1 MNNLELFDIYK
12 NSNSSE
18 DQLILDGLKDD
29 NQKKID
35 SKFFYDEYGSQL
47 FEQIT
52 KLDEYY
58 PTRIELNILEN
69 YNKIINNF
77 LPRNAS
83 IIEFGS
89 GSNKK
94 IKKLLGAL
102 DNPSEYI
109 PIDISKS
116 FLFDNA
122 KSFAKNYPNIKVT
135 AICAEFNQ
143 SIELNSIINTNKNNV
158 GFFPGSTIGNFSP
171 TNASNLLKKFSHI
184 LGKKNYLII
193 GVDLRKEKKLME
205 KAYNDSSGLT
215 AKFNKNILSTVND
228 KLGSMFDLNKFEHI
242 AFFNEIEKRIEMHL
256 VSNIDHSV
264 ELLGHNIK
272 FLKGES
278 IHTEN
283 SYKYSL
289 EEFELLAN
297 ESGFSSYKVMKD
309 DKDLFSIFILKVK

>member
-12 NSNSSE
+12 NSNSSD
-18 DQLILDGLKDD
+18 DQTILDGLKDD

-35 SKFFYDEYGSQL
+35 SKFFYNEYGSHL
-47 FEQIT
+47 FEEIT

-69 YNKIINNF
+69 YNKTINNF

-102 DNPSEYI
+102 DNPAEYI

-122 KSFAKNYPNIKVT
+122 KSFAKNHPNIKVT

-143 SIELNSIINTNKNNV
+143 SIELNSIIKTNKDNV

-171 TNASNLLKKFSHI
+171 INARNLLKKFAHI
-184 LGKKNYLII
+184 LGEKNYLII

-205 KAYNDSSGLT
+205 KAYNDSLGIT
-215 AKFNKNILSTVND
+215 AKFNKNILNTIND
-228 KLGSMFDLNKFEHI
+228 KLGSMFDQDKFEHT
-242 AFFNEIEKRIEMHL
+242 AFFNEVEKRIEMHL
-256 VSNIDHSV
+256 VSKIDHTV
-264 ELLGHNIK
+264 ELLGQNIE

-289 EEFELLAN
+289 KEFELLAN
-297 ESGFSSYKVMKD
+297 ESGFSSYKIMKD

>member
-12 NSNSSE
+12 NSNSSD

-35 SKFFYDEYGSQL
+35 SKFFYDEYGSHL
-47 FEQIT
+47 FEEIT

-69 YNKIINNF
+69 YNKTINQF

-94 IKKLLGAL
+94 IKKLLRAL
-102 DNPSEYI
+102 DNPAEYI

-122 KSFAKNYPNIKVT
+122 KNFAKNYPDIKVT

-143 SIELNSIINTNKNNV
+143 SIELNSIIKTNKNNV

-171 TNASNLLKKFSHI
+171 INARNLLKKFAHI
-184 LGKKNYLII
+184 LGEKNYLII

-205 KAYNDSSGLT
+205 KAYNDSLGLT
-215 AKFNKNILSTVND
+215 AKFNKNILNTIND
-228 KLGSMFDLNKFEHI
+228 KLGSMFDQDKFEHT

-256 VSNIDHSV
+256 VSKIDHTV
-264 ELLGHNIK
+264 ELLGQNIE

-289 EEFELLAN
+289 KEFELLAN
-297 ESGFSSYKVMKD
+297 ESGFSNYKIMKD
-309 DKDLFSIFILKVK
+309 DQGLFSIFILKVK

>member
-12 NSNSSE
+12 NSNSSD

-35 SKFFYDEYGSQL
+35 SKFFYDEYGSHL
-47 FEQIT
+47 FEEIT

-69 YNKIINNF
+69 YNKTINNF

-94 IKKLLGAL
+94 IKKLLRAL
-102 DNPSEYI
+102 DNPAEYI

-122 KSFAKNYPNIKVT
+122 KNFAKNYPDIKVT

-143 SIELNSIINTNKNNV
+143 SIELNSIIKTNKNNV

-171 TNASNLLKKFSHI
+171 INARNLLKKFAHI
-184 LGKKNYLII
+184 LGDKNYLII

-205 KAYNDSSGLT
+205 KAYNDSLGLT
-215 AKFNKNILSTVND
+215 AKFNKNILNTIND
-228 KLGSMFDLNKFEHI
+228 KLGSMFDQDKFEHT

-256 VSNIDHSV
+256 VSKIDHTV
-264 ELLGHNIK
+264 ELLGQNIE

-289 EEFELLAN
+289 KEFELLAN
-297 ESGFSSYKVMKD
+297 ESGFSNYKIMKD
-309 DKDLFSIFILKVK
+309 DQGLFSIFILKVK

>member
-69 YNKIINNF
+69 HNKTINNS

-102 DNPSEYI
+102 DNPAEYI

-122 KSFAKNYPNIKVT
+122 KSFAENYPEIKVT

-143 SIELNSIINTNKNNV
+143 SIELNSIIKTNKNNV

-171 TNASNLLKKFSHI
+171 INARNLLKKFARV
-184 LGKKNYLII
+184 LGEKNYLII
-193 GVDLRKEKKLME
+193 GVDLRKEKKLIE
-205 KAYNDSSGLT
+205 KSYNDYLGLT
-215 AKFNKNILSTVND
+215 AKFNKNILNTIND
-228 KLGSMFDLNKFEHI
+228 RLGSMFDQDKFEHT

-256 VSNIDHSV
+256 ISKIDHTV
-264 ELLGHNIK
+264 ELLGQNIE

-289 EEFELLAN
+289 KEFEILAN

>member
-12 NSNSSE
+12 NSNSGD

-35 SKFFYDEYGSQL
+35 SKFFYDEYGSHL
-47 FEQIT
+47 FEEIT

-58 PTRIELNILEN
+58 PTRIELTILEN
-69 YNKIINNF
+69 YNKTINNF

-102 DNPSEYI
+102 DNPAEYI

-122 KSFAKNYPNIKVT
+122 KSFAKNYPDIKVT

-143 SIELNSIINTNKNNV
+143 SIELNSIIKTNKKNV

-171 TNASNLLKKFSHI
+171 MNARNLLKKFAHI
-184 LGKKNYLII
+184 LGENNYLII

-205 KAYNDSSGLT
+205 KAYNDSLGLT
-215 AKFNKNILSTVND
+215 ARFNKNILNTIND
-228 KLGSMFDLNKFEHI
+228 KLGSMFDQDKFEHT

-256 VSNIDHSV
+256 VSKIDHTV
-264 ELLGHNIK
+264 KLLGQNIE

-289 EEFELLAN
+289 KEFELLAN
-297 ESGFSSYKVMKD
+297 QSGFSSYKIMKD

>member
-12 NSNSSE
+12 NSNSSD

-35 SKFFYDEYGSQL
+35 SKFFYDEYGSHL
-47 FEQIT
+47 FEEIT

-69 YNKIINNF
+69 YNKTINNF

-102 DNPSEYI
+102 DNPAEYI

-122 KSFAKNYPNIKVT
+122 KSFAKNHPNIKVT

-143 SIELNSIINTNKNNV
+143 SIELNSIIKTNKDNV

-171 TNASNLLKKFSHI
+171 INARNLLKKFAHI
-184 LGKKNYLII
+184 LGEKNYLII

-205 KAYNDSSGLT
+205 KAYNDSLGIT
-215 AKFNKNILSTVND
+215 AKFNKNILNTIND
-228 KLGSMFDLNKFEHI
+228 KLGSMFDQDKFEHT
-242 AFFNEIEKRIEMHL
+242 AFFNEVEKRIEMHL
-256 VSNIDHSV
+256 VSKIDHTV
-264 ELLGHNIK
+264 ELLGQNIE

-289 EEFELLAN
+289 KEFELLAN
-297 ESGFSSYKVMKD
+297 ESGFSSYKIMKD

>member
-1 MNNLELFDIYK
+1 MSNLELFDIYK
-12 NSNSSE
+12 NSNSNE

-35 SKFFYDEYGSQL
+35 SKFFYDEYGSHL
-47 FEQIT
+47 FEEIT

-69 YNKIINNF
+69 YNKTINNF

-94 IKKLLGAL
+94 IKKLLRAL
-102 DNPSEYI
+102 DNPAEYI

-122 KSFAKNYPNIKVT
+122 KNFAKNYPDIKVT

-143 SIELNSIINTNKNNV
+143 SIELNSIIKTNKNNV

-171 TNASNLLKKFSHI
+171 INARNLLKKFAHI
-184 LGKKNYLII
+184 LGDKNYLII

-205 KAYNDSSGLT
+205 KAYNDSLGLT
-215 AKFNKNILSTVND
+215 AKFNKNILNTIND
-228 KLGSMFDLNKFEHI
+228 KLGSMFDQDKFEHT

-256 VSNIDHSV
+256 VSKIDHTV
-264 ELLGHNIK
+264 ELLGQNIE

-289 EEFELLAN
+289 KEFELLAN
-297 ESGFSSYKVMKD
+297 ESGFSSYKIMKD

>member
-12 NSNSSE
+12 NSNSGD

-35 SKFFYDEYGSQL
+35 SKFFYDEYGSHL
-47 FEQIT
+47 FEEIT

-69 YNKIINNF
+69 YNKTINNF

-102 DNPSEYI
+102 DNPAEYI

-122 KSFAKNYPNIKVT
+122 KSFAKNYPDIKVT

-143 SIELNSIINTNKNNV
+143 SIELNSIIKTNKKNV

-171 TNASNLLKKFSHI
+171 MNARNLLKKFAHI
-184 LGKKNYLII
+184 LGENNYLII

-205 KAYNDSSGLT
+205 KAYNDSLGLT
-215 AKFNKNILSTVND
+215 ARFNKNILNTIND
-228 KLGSMFDLNKFEHI
+228 KLGSMFDQDKFEHT

-256 VSNIDHSV
+256 VSKIDHTV
-264 ELLGHNIK
+264 KLLGQNIE

-289 EEFELLAN
+289 KEFELLAN
-297 ESGFSSYKVMKD
+297 QSGFSSYKIMKD

>member
-12 NSNSSE
+12 NSNSSD

-35 SKFFYDEYGSQL
+35 SKFFYDEYGSHL
-47 FEQIT
+47 FEEIT

-102 DNPSEYI
+102 DNPVEYI

-143 SIELNSIINTNKNNV
+143 SIELNSIIKTNKNNV

-171 TNASNLLKKFSHI
+171 TNAINLLKKFAHI
-184 LGKKNYLII
+184 LGGKNYLII

-205 KAYNDSSGLT
+205 KAYNDSLGLT
-215 AKFNKNILSTVND
+215 AKFNKNILNTIND
-228 KLGSMFDLNKFEHI
+228 RLGSMFDQDKFEHT

-256 VSNIDHSV
+256 ISKIDHTV
-264 ELLGHNIK
+264 ELLGQNIE

-289 EEFELLAN
+289 KEFEILAN

-309 DKDLFSIFILKVK
+309 EKSLFSIFILKVK

>member
-12 NSNSSE
+12 NSNSNE

-35 SKFFYDEYGSQL
+35 SKFFYDEYGSHL
-47 FEQIT
+47 FEEIT

-69 YNKIINNF
+69 HNKTINNF

-102 DNPSEYI
+102 DNPVEYI

-116 FLFDNA
+116 FLFNNA
-122 KSFAKNYPNIKVT
+122 KRFAKNYPDIKVT

-143 SIELNSIINTNKNNV
+143 SIELNSIIKTNRNNV

-171 TNASNLLKKFSHI
+171 VNARNLLKKFAHI
-184 LGKKNYLII
+184 LGEKNYLII
-193 GVDLRKEKKLME
+193 GVDLRKEKELME
-205 KAYNDSSGLT
+205 KAYNDSLGLT
-215 AKFNKNILSTVND
+215 AKFNKNILNTIND
-228 KLGSMFDLNKFEHI
+228 KLGSMFDQDKFEHT
-242 AFFNEIEKRIEMHL
+242 AFFNEVEKRIEMHL
-256 VSNIDHSV
+256 VSKIDHTV
-264 ELLGHNIK
+264 ELLGQNIE

-289 EEFELLAN
+289 KEFELLAN
-297 ESGFSSYKVMKD
+297 ESGFSSYKIMKD
-309 DKDLFSIFILKVK
+309 DKDLFSIFILKVI

>member
-1 MNNLELFDIYK
+1 MNNLEFLDIYEK
-12 NSNSSE
+12 THDNE
-18 DQLILDGLKDD
+18 DQLILNGLKDN
-29 NQKKID
+29 NQKNID
-35 SKFFYDEYGSQL
+35 SKFFYNEYGSYL
-47 FEQIT
+47 FEEIT
-52 KLDEYY
+52 KLKEYY
-58 PTRIELNILEN
+58 PTRSELSILEN
-69 YNKIINNF
+69 QNKVINNF
-77 LPRNAS
+77 LPKNAS

-94 IKKLLGAL
+94 IKKLIGAL
-102 DNPSEYI
+102 DDPIEYI

-122 KSFAKNYPNIKVT
+122 KSFAKNHPGIKVT

-171 TNASNLLKKFSHI
+171 TKARNLLKKFACI
-184 LGKKNYLII
+184 LGENNYLII
-193 GVDLRKEKKLME
+193 GVDLRKEKELME
-205 KAYNDSSGLT
+205 KAYNDSLGIT
-215 AKFNKNILSTVND
+215 AKFNKNILNTVND
-228 KLGSMFDLNKFEHI
+228 KLGSMFDLEKFEHT

-256 VSNIDHSV
+256 VSKIDHKV
-264 ELLGHNIK
+264 KLLGQNIE

-289 EEFELLAN
+289 KEFELLAK
-297 ESGFSSYKVMKD
+297 ESGFSNYKVMKD
-309 DKDLFSIFILKVK
+309 EQGLFSIFILKVK

>member
-12 NSNSSE
+12 NSNSGD

-35 SKFFYDEYGSQL
+35 SKFFYDEYGSHL
-47 FEQIT
+47 FEEIT

-69 YNKIINNF
+69 YNKTINNF

-102 DNPSEYI
+102 DNPAEYI

-122 KSFAKNYPNIKVT
+122 KSFAKNYPDIKVT

-143 SIELNSIINTNKNNV
+143 SIELNSIIKTNKNNV

-171 TNASNLLKKFSHI
+171 INARNLLKKFAHI
-184 LGKKNYLII
+184 LGDKNYLII

-205 KAYNDSSGLT
+205 KAYNDSLGLT
-215 AKFNKNILSTVND
+215 AKFNKNILNTIND
-228 KLGSMFDLNKFEHI
+228 KLGSMFDQDKFEHT

-256 VSNIDHSV
+256 VSKIDHTV
-264 ELLGHNIK
+264 KLLGQNIE

-289 EEFELLAN
+289 KEFELLAN
-297 ESGFSSYKVMKD
+297 QSGFSSYKIMKD

>member
-12 NSNSSE
+12 NSNSNE

-35 SKFFYDEYGSQL
+35 SKFFYDEYGSHL
-47 FEQIT
+47 FEEIT

-69 YNKIINNF
+69 HNKTINNF

-102 DNPSEYI
+102 DNPVEYI

-122 KSFAKNYPNIKVT
+122 KSFAKNYPDIKVT

-143 SIELNSIINTNKNNV
+143 SIELNSIIKTNKNNV

-171 TNASNLLKKFSHI
+171 TNAINLLKKFAHI
-184 LGKKNYLII
+184 LGGKNYLII

-205 KAYNDSSGLT
+205 KAYNDSLGLT
-215 AKFNKNILSTVND
+215 AKFNKNILNTIND
-228 KLGSMFDLNKFEHI
+228 RLGSMFDQDKFEHT

-256 VSNIDHSV
+256 ISKIDHTV
-264 ELLGHNIK
+264 KLLGQNIE

-289 EEFELLAN
+289 KEFEILAN

-309 DKDLFSIFILKVK
+309 EKDLFSIFILKVK

>member
-18 DQLILDGLKDD
+18 DQTILEGLKDD

-35 SKFFYDEYGSQL
+35 SKFFYDEYGSHL
-47 FEQIT
+47 FEEIT

-69 YNKIINNF
+69 YNKTINNF
-77 LPRNAS
+77 LPSNAS

-102 DNPSEYI
+102 DNPAEYI

-122 KSFAKNYPNIKVT
+122 KSFAKNHPEIKVT

-143 SIELNSIINTNKNNV
+143 SIELNSIIKTNKNNV

-171 TNASNLLKKFSHI
+171 INARNLLKKFAHI
-184 LGKKNYLII
+184 LGDKNYLII

-205 KAYNDSSGLT
+205 KAYNDSLGLT
-215 AKFNKNILSTVND
+215 AKFNKNILNTIND
-228 KLGSMFDLNKFEHI
+228 KLGSMFDQDKFEHT

-256 VSNIDHSV
+256 VSKIDHTV
-264 ELLGHNIK
+264 KLLGQNIE

-289 EEFELLAN
+289 KEFELLAN
-297 ESGFSSYKVMKD
+297 ESGFSSYKIMKD

>member
-12 NSNSSE
+12 NSNSSD

-35 SKFFYDEYGSQL
+35 SKFFYDEYGSHL
-47 FEQIT
+47 FEEIT

-102 DNPSEYI
+102 DNPVEYI

-116 FLFDNA
+116 FLFNNA
-122 KSFAKNYPNIKVT
+122 KRFAKNYPDIKVT

-143 SIELNSIINTNKNNV
+143 SIELNSIIKTNRNNV

-171 TNASNLLKKFSHI
+171 VNARNLLKKFAHI
-184 LGKKNYLII
+184 LGEKNYLII
-193 GVDLRKEKKLME
+193 GVDLRKEKELME
-205 KAYNDSSGLT
+205 KAYNDSLGLT
-215 AKFNKNILSTVND
+215 AKFNKNILNTIND
-228 KLGSMFDLNKFEHI
+228 KLGSMFDQDKFEHT

-256 VSNIDHSV
+256 VSKIDHTV
-264 ELLGHNIK
+264 ELLGQNIE

-289 EEFELLAN
+289 KEFELLAN
-297 ESGFSSYKVMKD
+297 ESGFSSYKIMKD
-309 DKDLFSIFILKVK
+309 DKDLFSIFILKVI